1 MSKRAE
7 TVYAFA
13 VLRAVPHVHLGAFCN
28 VGVVVHAPSAEFLG
42 MRVLTDV
49 EELRRRAP
57 DTDAELL
64 ARYLAASHAICC
76 GDEEAGPLA
85 LAAPSERF
93 HWITAPRSDVL
104 QSSPIHEGVGDPACA
119 LDELYALYVGSE

>member
-1 MSKRAE
+1 MNTREE

-28 VGVVVHAPSAEFLG
+28 VGVVVHAPAAEFLG

-49 EELRRRAP
+49 SELRRRAP

-64 ARYLAASHAICC
+64 SRYLAASYAICC
-76 GDEEAGPLA
+76 GDEQAGPLA

-104 QSSPIHEGVGDPACA
+104 QSSPIHEGLGDAASA
-119 LDELYALYVGSE
+119 LEELFELYVGR